1 MTVLPQVVEHL
12 RMWRGMALVQLP
24 VVGASVPVLYAML
37 LLNTLTQYACIVG
50 VFKMTGAA
58 GSLAMTL
65 TISLRK
71 FVSLLLSIVFFR
83 NPFTPRHW
91 LATVL
96 VFGGTLVYS
105 LWPRPAQTK
114 TAASPEHASEL
125 PQTSK
130 RD

>member
-1 MTVLPQVVEHL
+1 MSLPFFVTLLPQVLEHL
-12 RMWRGMALVQLP
+12 KLWKNMA
-24 VVGASVPVLYAML
+24 VVVVPFFNFNFSTMYFVL

-71 FVSLLLSIVFFR
+71 FVSLLLSIFFFR
-83 NPFTPRHW
+83 NPFTLRHW
-91 LATVL
+91 IATVL

-105 LWPRPAQTK
+105 LGPKAKPKAN
-114 TAASPEHASEL
+114 
-125 PQTSK
+125 
-130 RD
+130 